1 MPVNDAMG
9 LMKALPS
16 SEYIRGFFHD
26 YASVTHL
33 AGKAN
38 DEAQAQWTRD
48 KFIEFG
54 ISDTSIETYYPLLN
68 YPVSRRFGIVSG
80 PKEFQYEAELR
91 EDPVEEDPTSHDP
104 DVVPTFHGKEHLM
117 NDVKMSKYLM

>member
-1 MPVNDAMG
+1 MLDF
-9 LMKALPS
+9 PS
-16 SEYIRGFFHD
+16 KDNIREYLKYYTSE
-26 YASVTHL
+26 AHL
-33 AGKAN
+33 AGT
-38 DEAQAQWTRD
+38 EADKRQAEWTRD

>member
-1 MPVNDAMG
+1 MIAMPVNDAMG

-54 ISDTSIETYYPLLN
+54 IQDTKIETYYPMLN
-68 YPVSRRFGIVSG
+68 YPVERRLAIVKG
-80 PKEFQYEAELR
+80 PEHLLYEAKLHEKPTA
-91 EDPVEEDPTSHDP
+91 EDSMAGNEVT
-104 DVVPTFHGKEHLM
+104 PTFHGNLLYICHHYP
-117 NDVKMSKYLM
+117 VY